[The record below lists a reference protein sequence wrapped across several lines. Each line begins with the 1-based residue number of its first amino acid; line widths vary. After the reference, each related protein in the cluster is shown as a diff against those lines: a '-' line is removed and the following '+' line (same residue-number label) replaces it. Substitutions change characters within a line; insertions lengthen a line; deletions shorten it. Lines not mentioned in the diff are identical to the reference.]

1 MTNTTKNTAAH
12 EAIDPTEKRYRKI
25 HMIIEHINAQLNL
38 DQGTVLFDCVN
49 CNRNQ
54 SSEGCFTPG
63 DVIVL
68 TGDYRSGDKT
78 RSISV
83 SLQIQNVY
91 IKGERSDIAYPTYFP
106 GYSTSKK
113 EKCDAFN
120 KR

>member
-38 DQGTVLFDCVN
+38 DQETALFNCVD

-78 RSISV
+78 RSVSV
-83 SLQIQNVY
+83 SLQIQNVN

-106 GYSTSKK
+106 GYSNSKK